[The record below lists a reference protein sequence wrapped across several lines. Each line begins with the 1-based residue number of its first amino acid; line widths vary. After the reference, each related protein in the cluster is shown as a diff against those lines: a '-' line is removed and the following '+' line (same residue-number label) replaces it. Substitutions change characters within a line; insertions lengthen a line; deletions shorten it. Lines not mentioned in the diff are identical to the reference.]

1 MTMRSSLAHVPSPLT
16 DDEIA
21 ERSERT
27 ERRAWHETGTLAIRV
42 DDPRVPMQLRLAAE
56 AWGISRFGRRQAQKV
71 T

>member
-1 MTMRSSLAHVPSPLT
+1 MRTSFSRTPSPLT
-16 DDEIA
+16 AGEIA

-56 AWGISRFGRRQAQKV
+56 AWGISRFGQRRGNAGHR
-71 T
+71 